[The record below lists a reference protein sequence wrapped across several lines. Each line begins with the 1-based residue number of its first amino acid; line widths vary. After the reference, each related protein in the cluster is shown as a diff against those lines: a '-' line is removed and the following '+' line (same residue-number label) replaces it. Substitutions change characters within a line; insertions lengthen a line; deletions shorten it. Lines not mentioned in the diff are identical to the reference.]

1 VRTPPRLLA
10 RLIDRRVAD
19 EIKRLMRYTV
29 EHGTAVGANIK
40 GITIAGK
47 TGTAQAPDGEDH
59 SWFVCFAPVERP
71 AIAVAV
77 LIEHGGYGAAA
88 ALPVAVELIKKAKSL
103 GLVEKAAMQTP
114 LLNDKNK
121 SAYPRR

>member
-1 VRTPPRLLA
+1 
-10 RLIDRRVAD
+10 
-19 EIKRLMRYTV
+19 MRYTV

-40 GITIAGK
+40 GVTIAGK

-88 ALPVAVELIKKAKSL
+88 ALPVAVELIKRAKGL
-103 GLVEKAAMQTP
+103 GLLERTNPPVIASPPSTGG
-114 LLNDKNK
+114 D
-121 SAYPRR
+121 